1 MKCPNC
7 NGDIGRFE
15 LSPNCKHCGVNIFYF
30 QQEKLLSEDAKKCEL
45 EYASFRILSSKI
57 KTAFIGGII
66 PIFRLVAMVV
76 AIACICIP
84 FATVS
89 VNLPLLNAEFSFGAI
104 GIYQAFS
111 DGTLNVI
118 LSIKEYMGDVTYICL
133 ALLLL
138 MVLIFLCG
146 LGIFLT
152 LILSFINIRKTA
164 KIMKG
169 FSVVGLIFS
178 ISGIIVSFVLPNI
191 INGFPLFES
200 SVGFGS
206 FACALIFIITFILN
220 HLVII
225 KNIEPEIKEVDI
237 LRVEM
242 RKKVKSGEVS
252 LSELPLPVFESE
264 EERDKRLE
272 AEKLSRELAEKAR
285 GGESLE

>member
-66 PIFRLVAMVV
+66 PIFRLVAMVI

-146 LGIFLT
+146 LGVFLT
-152 LILSFINIRKTA
+152 LILSFINIKKTA
-164 KIMKG
+164 KIMEG

-206 FACALIFIITFILN
+206 FACALIFIIIFILN

-242 RKKVKSGEVS
+242 RKKVKSGEAS